1 MYVLRSLQV
10 LFLVLT
16 QPFKFLET
24 HISHMGILSW
34 HLSQVYSVTNLELF
48 LRAWRHSVCC
58 YIINSNVCQF
68 GFNESRRSIRHF
80 LFWFHIALCVYYT
93 STSCWSVIAFTAL
106 LGFPCGSAGKE
117 SACNAGDLGSVPGL
131 GRSPGEEKG
140 YPLQYSGLENSRD
153 CIVHGVLKSQIR
165 LSDFHF
171 LSLHCNCL
179 FICLFLLLDSEV
191 GV

>member
-34 HLSQVYSVTNLELF
+34 HCSQVYSVTNLELF
-48 LRAWRHSVCC
+48 LRAWKHSVCC
-58 YIINSNVCQF
+58 YIISSNVCQF
-68 GFNESRRSIRHF
+68 GFSETHSIIRHF
-80 LFWFHIALCVYYT
+80 PLWFHGALCIDCR
-93 STSCWSVIAFTAL
+93 SASCWSVIAFTAL

-117 SACNAGDLGSVPGL
+117 SACNAGDLGSIPGL

-140 YPLQYSGLENSRD
+140 CPLQYSGLENSMD
-153 CIVHGVLKSQIR
+153 CIVHGVTKSQIW
-165 LSDFHF
+165 LSDFHVTHF
-171 LSLHCNCL
+171 
-179 FICLFLLLDSEV
+179 
-191 GV
+191 